1 MTHLKLSFLL
11 RLYIYKDFLSFIEK
25 SVKYKYNVYKNAKTH
40 NIQNIYMKHD
50 SYTHL
55 DSYTHQN
62 NMRIEKFQNETVDIN
77 NLYIKNLK
85 IGH

>member
-1 MTHLKLSFLL
+1 
-11 RLYIYKDFLSFIEK
+11 
-25 SVKYKYNVYKNAKTH
+25 
-40 NIQNIYMKHD
+40 MKHD
-50 SYTHL
+50 SYTRL

-62 NMRIEKFQNETVDIN
+62 NMRIEKFQNETIDIN